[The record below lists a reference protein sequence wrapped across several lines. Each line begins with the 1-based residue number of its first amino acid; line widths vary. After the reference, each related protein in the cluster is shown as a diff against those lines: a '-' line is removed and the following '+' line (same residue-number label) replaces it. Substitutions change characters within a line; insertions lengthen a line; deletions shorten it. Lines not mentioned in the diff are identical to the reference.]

1 MTNILLRLTLNSKDL
16 AFFFLGFVIYC
27 SFQNTSVGGRFS
39 TPKFSSL
46 SELPI
51 MIDFKINL
59 DDKNY
64 IGQVGR
70 SVPNTYGYFI

>member
-1 MTNILLRLTLNSKDL
+1 M
-16 AFFFLGFVIYC
+16 
-27 SFQNTSVGGRFS
+27 GGRFS

-59 DDKNY
+59 DDKNC

-70 SVPNTYGYFI
+70 SVPNTYGYFFKK